1 MLFLYTFFKKK
12 GKIWQKPNDNLM
24 IVIWIGGYD
33 EEITKK
39 H

>member
-12 GKIWQKPNDNLM
+12 GKIWQKPNNNFM
-24 IVIWIGGYD
+24 IMIGIGRYD